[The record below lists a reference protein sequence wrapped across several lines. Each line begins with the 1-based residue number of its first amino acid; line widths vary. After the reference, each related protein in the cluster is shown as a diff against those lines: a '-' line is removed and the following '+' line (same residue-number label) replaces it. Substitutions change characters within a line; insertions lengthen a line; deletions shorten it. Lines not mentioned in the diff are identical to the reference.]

1 MHRLATVSALL
12 LSLLLAPFCLAEGV
26 DPEPFSEQEWR
37 VLIDPT
43 AQLDLA
49 AVIERRTQF
58 LPLDSRAFTHPPS
71 HKAVWLHLRAPAL
84 DSPHWLWLFAPRAQ
98 ELDFY
103 LLDGERLVQQ
113 VLTGQ
118 LRPSGSQPLLARAY
132 LFELPQDGQPR
143 EVYIRL
149 TAQHT
154 LMAWFRILD
163 LPGLLARDKPVYLFG
178 ALLGALAVLTLY
190 CLGRALHALSFSYL
204 ALAGVH
210 AALFFSAFSNLG
222 LVSVWQPRLGH
233 LQALI
238 HELSM
243 LSTALS
249 LLGFALGFF
258 RPRLGRLR
266 RLLQGE
272 LLLGVALALLL
283 LLDDQPWHCF
293 LLYAM
298 VLLVGLSVLGI
309 SLQHWVSGFLPAR
322 LVCIALL
329 LFTVNLLFFVPAL
342 LGFTHYPPGWLGG
355 GLFGIA
361 TLCGLLLCYAM
372 VERQRQLATDDA
384 SVKTA
389 TAVSDAELRTKSD
402 FLAKLSHEIRTPMN
416 GVLGM
421 SELLLGTALS
431 TRQRDYVQTIH
442 SAGHE
447 LLILINDILDISRLE
462 SGQIELDDVQFDLH
476 ALLEDCLAIYR
487 AKAERQRVELIC
499 FIQPQV
505 PQVIAGDPTR
515 LRQVLLSLLDNAF
528 KHTEQGEVLLVATL
542 DEQGPAPR
550 LRIAVQDSGRALPIK
565 EREALLNTALRSED
579 LLSSRALDGRTG
591 LIIARQLVEL
601 MHGEPGIQSG
611 VSRGNTLWLSLPLDA
626 ERLQQPTADLDG
638 PLRDARVLVVDDN
651 ETCRKVLVQQCSAW
665 GMSASPAASG
675 TEALALLRT
684 RANLGEDFDAV
695 LIDQE
700 MPGMG
705 GMQLAARIKEDPHL
719 NRDILLV
726 MLAGL
731 SNAPSKVNARNA
743 GIKRILTKPVA
754 GYTLKTLLAEELAQR
769 SERSP
774 APAARAPQPLPADF
788 RILVAEDNSISTKV
802 IRGMLGKLGLQ
813 AEMVGN
819 GEQALQAIQA
829 GHYDLV
835 LMDCEMPV
843 LDGFSATEQL
853 RDWERRE
860 RRRHTPVIAL
870 TAHILNEHKERARQV
885 GMDGHMAKPVEL
897 SQLRETIEYWVQE
910 KHRQGAT
917 TP

>member
-442 SAGHE
+442 SAGHRAAHP
-447 LLILINDILDISRLE
+447 DQRHSRHVPALE
-462 SGQIELDDVQFDLH
+462 SGEIELDDVQFDLP
-476 ALLEDCLAIYR
+476 ALLDECLATYR
-487 AKAERQRVELIC
+487 ARAERQRVELIS

-505 PQVIAGDPTR
+505 PRTIGGDPTR
-515 LRQVLLSLLDNAF
+515 LRQTLLEPARQRLQTDRRGRGAAGRHPRTRDSL
-528 KHTEQGEVLLVATL
+528 
-542 DEQGPAPR
+542 PR
-550 LRIAVQDSGRALPIK
+550 LRIAVQDSGRALSSK
-565 EREALLNTALRSED
+565 EREILLNTPCVAASTSTRAA
-579 LLSSRALDGRTG
+579 SRA
-591 LIIARQLVEL
+591 A
-601 MHGEPGIQSG
+601 
-611 VSRGNTLWLSLPLDA
+611 
-626 ERLQQPTADLDG
+626 
-638 PLRDARVLVVDDN
+638 
-651 ETCRKVLVQQCSAW
+651 SA
-665 GMSASPAASG
+665 
-675 TEALALLRT
+675 
-684 RANLGEDFDAV
+684 
-695 LIDQE
+695 
-700 MPGMG
+700 
-705 GMQLAARIKEDPHL
+705 
-719 NRDILLV
+719 
-726 MLAGL
+726 
-731 SNAPSKVNARNA
+731 
-743 GIKRILTKPVA
+743 
-754 GYTLKTLLAEELAQR
+754 
-769 SERSP
+769 
-774 APAARAPQPLPADF
+774 
-788 RILVAEDNSISTKV
+788 
-802 IRGMLGKLGLQ
+802 
-813 AEMVGN
+813 
-819 GEQALQAIQA
+819 
-829 GHYDLV
+829 
-835 LMDCEMPV
+835 
-843 LDGFSATEQL
+843 
-853 RDWERRE
+853 
-860 RRRHTPVIAL
+860 
-870 TAHILNEHKERARQV
+870 
-885 GMDGHMAKPVEL
+885 
-897 SQLRETIEYWVQE
+897 
-910 KHRQGAT
+910 
-917 TP
+917 